1 MATTRPYHPP
11 VRHALPQAPVDYEA
25 DDLEEDEE
33 AEDDLFYE
41 DEEEEDH
48 STWLAGSTASKFLLA
63 GGIAGAGAFQ
73 LFSVHRH

>member
-11 VRHALPQAPVDYEA
+11 VRHAIHQAPVDYEE

-33 AEDDLFYE
+33 ADEDEYLYD

-48 STWLAGSTASKFLLA
+48 SSWLAGSTAARFLLA
-63 GGIAGAGAFQ
+63 DGFAGAGMY
-73 LFSVHRH
+73 LVL